1 VTFGAGCGGGGGFG
15 GFGGGGGGGQPGPF
29 VLPGNYTVSLVV
41 DGKTVGSKPLRVAGD
56 PEVILTQAERKRLYD
71 MAMELHALQGRA
83 NVVAERIV
91 PIQRQ
96 LPEVMKQVAS
106 KTDLPADVK
115 AQAEAFNKEFTDLA
129 TRLVPAG
136 GGGRGGGGRGGGAAT
151 PPSPIARAAQA
162 KNGMMGGMWPTQAT
176 LDAYNEAKAG
186 VPTAISEA
194 NAMVTKAQAVS
205 AALAK
210 HGITLTVPPPKSG
223 TQQ

>member
-1 VTFGAGCGGGGGFG
+1 
-15 GFGGGGGGGQPGPF
+15 
-29 VLPGNYTVSLVV
+29 
-41 DGKTVGSKPLRVAGD
+41 
-56 PEVILTQAERKRLYD
+56 
-71 MAMELHALQGRA
+71 MELHALQGRA

-96 LPEVMKQVAS
+96 LPDVMKQVAS

-115 AQAEAFNKEFTDLA
+115 AQADAFNKELTDLA
-129 TRLVPAG
+129 ARLVPAG
-136 GGGRGGGGRGGGAAT
+136 GGRGGRGGGGGT

-162 KNGMMGGMWPTQAT
+162 KNGMMGGMSPTQAT
-176 LDAYNEAKAG
+176 MDAYTEAKAG